1 MALNNSGDLECLKGS
16 STIQSDKLV
25 FFETGVNQTDFIFL
39 GSSDEGLRRI
49 WKIQLCNCP
58 KADFLKAHSMDSNI
72 GKLACEPRSC
82 TNSNRTCH
90 LFEISW
96 KQGLGLEKA
105 KDACE
110 KLWLAFEIAPA
121 IILKP
126 YLGKN
131 IGLIFSR
138 DYDEEELHHLE
149 HLWKKS
155 GTDGNKPV
163 AQTLY
168 EMGQNAKKKLVE
180 SREIRRGVGRNPI
193 RVEPKP
199 KD

>member
-1 MALNNSGDLECLKGS
+1 
-16 STIQSDKLV
+16 
-25 FFETGVNQTDFIFL
+25 
-39 GSSDEGLRRI
+39 
-49 WKIQLCNCP
+49 
-58 KADFLKAHSMDSNI
+58 MDCYI
-72 GKLACEPRSC
+72 GKLACEAPSC

-121 IILKP
+121 IISKP

-180 SREIRRGVGRNPI
+180 SRFGEVWEEIQSGWNQNQKT
-193 RVEPKP
+193 EESSEATESFN
-199 KD
+199 DLFLC